1 MNVNISQ
8 VFNFLPPLSA
18 GVAYSDVI
26 SGHATLLPGFWFYS
40 FSVIYKLCQANVTA
54 FNWLHLIIVKKN
66 NNQEITN
73 AIRLRHYQTHFTN
86 VLQLK
91 RKKNL
96 DHTFTKLYL
105 AKCTNSFTHAQK
117 VLPFQ
122 NIRSSSHIHND
133 RDNIFLLERINSSY
147 LLISGSRPSSNSII
161 SVYGIILFVTSY
173 QRRLLNARY
182 LSAYRTCVILV
193 TVVNLASIFVFSL
206 RMHRIKRVN
215 K

>member
-1 MNVNISQ
+1 M
-8 VFNFLPPLSA
+8 
-18 GVAYSDVI
+18 
-26 SGHATLLPGFWFYS
+26 
-40 FSVIYKLCQANVTA
+40 
-54 FNWLHLIIVKKN
+54 
-66 NNQEITN
+66 
-73 AIRLRHYQTHFTN
+73 
-86 VLQLK
+86 LQLK

-96 DHTFTKLYL
+96 DFTRSQN
-105 AKCTNSFTHAQK
+105 CTSQNVQTASHMHKK

-147 LLISGSRPSSNSII
+147 LLISESRPSSNSII
-161 SVYGIILFVTSY
+161 SVYGIILFVISY

-182 LSAYRTCVILV
+182 LSAYRTCMILV